1 MNNLVVKEYQN
12 FNGIRKVVLELE
24 KAVDN
29 WRTSD
34 EYMELADTDGYPLV
48 EKKLDSKLSANTKV
62 LELEKAVDNWRTSDE
77 YMELADIDGY
87 PLVEKKLDSKL
98 SANTKEE
105 KIGETITEKS
115 YTSCGLRRI
124 TLRFNGT
131 RENLVWKTSQ
141 EYIDLAEPKGLLEL
155 RGNRKQQISRE
166 NDSKGHHQLYCIIL
180 GKENDTERLLYVG
193 KGNSRRYETHCSE
206 IRRQVKNLFGKNGE
220 EHVINLNTTYSKY
233 LAIAILL
240 LKKRKIIFQ
249 TIKNYENEQECLED
263 ESILIRSRISSWQ
276 NMSRGVIMTTHKN
289 S

>member
-1 MNNLVVKEYQN
+1 MNL
-12 FNGIRKVVLELE
+12 L
-24 KAVDN
+24 
-29 WRTSD
+29 
-34 EYMELADTDGYPLV
+34 
-48 EKKLDSKLSANTKV
+48 
-62 LELEKAVDNWRTSDE
+62 
-77 YMELADIDGY
+77 
-87 PLVEKKLDSKL
+87 
-98 SANTKEE
+98 EE

-180 GKENDTERLLYVG
+180 GKDNDNDTERLLYVG
-193 KGNSRRYETHCSE
+193 KGNSKRYETHCSE
-206 IRRQVKNLFGKNGE
+206 IRRQVKNLLEKKGE

-233 LAIAILL
+233 LTIAILL
-240 LKKRKIIFQ
+240 LKKRRITFQ
-249 TIKNYENEQECLED
+249 TIKYYDDEKECLED
-263 ESILIRSRISSWQ
+263 ESTLIRSRISSWQ
-276 NMSRGVIMTTHKN
+276 NMIRGVLITTHKN